1 MSNTPALD
9 PTDLDNFADDTEWS
23 EALLAYVRKLET
35 ELSDARDEL
44 VAHAVKAVNDADA
57 VAPGPDPR
65 DEIIRNQTNAL
76 ADVQARLHSI
86 GLLTRF

>member
-1 MSNTPALD
+1 MNNTTRPSSD
-9 PTDLDNFADDTEWS
+9 DFADDAEYADALDGYADAL
-23 EALLAYVRKLET
+23 EA

-65 DEIIRNQTNAL
+65 DEIIRNLTGEL
-76 ADVQARLHSI
+76 AAAQAKLFAI
-86 GLLTRF
+86 GLLTR